1 MYKVIFIDID
11 GTLKDSNGHISN
23 NTIAE
28 IEKIKNMGIQV
39 ILCSGRNKEDA
50 VKYSKQCKAS
60 GYVIIF
66 DGAEVWDYE
75 NETPLFKLCL
85 TKETVEE
92 LERLTKRLKLELII
106 SADNLQADVLNKYA
120 VLQCRIKL
128 FKPDRIDEIR
138 RSLQELDNIK
148 INELMR
154 KSNVITYDSNN
165 ADQIDFFIS
174 NGQANKWKAIEELCK
189 IKGINRKDII
199 AIGDGSNDIEM
210 LKNAGFGIAMGNATE
225 EVKENADIMIPS
237 NDKEGVAIFLK
248 ELRNRINLKNKSN
261 EKGER

>member
-50 VKYSKQCKAS
+50 IKYSKQCKAS

-75 NETPLFKLCL
+75 NETLVFKLCL
-85 TKETVEE
+85 TKKIVEE

-106 SADNLQADVLNKYA
+106 SEDNPQTGVLDKCS
-120 VLQCRIKL
+120 VLQCRIKVL
-128 FKPDRIDEIR
+128 KPDRIDEIR
-138 RSLQELDNIK
+138 RSLQKLENIK
-148 INELMR
+148 ISELMR
-154 KSNVITYDSNN
+154 KSNVITLDSNN
-165 ADQIDFFIS
+165 ADKIEFFIT
-174 NGQANKWKAIEELCK
+174 NGQTNKWKAIEELCK

-199 AIGDGSNDIEM
+199 VIGDGSNDIEM
-210 LKNAGFGIAMGNATE
+210 LKNAGLGIAMENATE
-225 EVKENADIMIPS
+225 EVKKMQI
-237 NDKEGVAIFLK
+237 L
-248 ELRNRINLKNKSN
+248 
-261 EKGER
+261 